1 MSFEIFERIY
11 SGHWFLSSYN
21 GPGFVRDFPKMGGG
35 KFISKAIYV
44 MENQMC
50 RYIFNNSEFEKTANF
65 TADSLINDDKWR
77 LGIYKKIDFY
87 TKRYFRTGENL
98 RKLNL
103 SSLSNNK
110 LAQIINEII
119 PLQHYHQVYS
129 ILVNGV
135 ILDGRNHLSNKIRN
149 EVKSSL
155 GNSKKFEDYW
165 SLLTLVSK
173 MSLRQKKDYE
183 IALIAKKSKNMGK
196 EQAKKRL
203 IKLYEKY
210 CWLDYNNLG
219 PITSFMTFENELK
232 DAIKNNIHLS
242 LPLQLKNI
250 KTKQEKLMKELH
262 FNKRLRFLVNLSQY
276 VIWQKGFRKDMQY
289 HGFYCYEN
297 FFRELARRNGIGDWQ
312 AFGFLFPWEV
322 EDFLIEKIPSIS
334 ELNERRKFS
343 CFIVTKDKLDLKI
356 GKEARK
362 FAKNLNLLE
371 DFFHLKETK
380 GQCAYI
386 GKVRGYVKIVQIP
399 SDISKMNKG
408 DILISQATSPDLLP
422 AMKLAGAIV
431 TNTGGLICHAA
442 ITSRELKLPCVVG
455 TGNATLI
462 FRDGDLVEVDAN
474 KGVIKKIK

>member
-21 GPGFVRDFPKMGGG
+21 GPGFVRDFPKIGGG
-35 KFISKAIYV
+35 KFITKAIYV

-50 RYIFNNSEFEKTANF
+50 RYIFDNNEFEKAANF
-65 TADSLINDDKWR
+65 TADRLINDDKWR
-77 LGIYKKIDFY
+77 LSIYKKIDFY
-87 TKRYFRTGENL
+87 TKKYFQTGENL

-103 SSLSNNK
+103 SSLSSNK
-110 LAQIINEII
+110 LAQIINKII
-119 PLQHYHQVYS
+119 SLQHHHQVYS

-135 ILDGRNHLSNKIRN
+135 VLDGRNHLSNKIRN
-149 EVKSSL
+149 EVKSAL
-155 GNSKKFEDYW
+155 GNTKKFEDYW
-165 SLLTLVSK
+165 SLLTLVTK
-173 MSLRQKKDYE
+173 MSLRQEKDYE
-183 IALIAKKSKNMGK
+183 ISLIAKKSKNMS
-196 EQAKKRL
+196 KKDTSKKL
-203 IKLYEKY
+203 MKLYEKY
-210 CWLDYNNLG
+210 CWIDYNNLG
-219 PITSFMTFENELK
+219 PPASFKTFENELE

-242 LPLQLKNI
+242 LPMQLKNI
-250 KTKQEKLMKELH
+250 KAKQEKLMRELR

-297 FFRELARRNGIGDWQ
+297 LFKELARRNGTGDWQ
-312 AFGFLFPWEV
+312 AFSFLFPWEV
-322 EDFLIEKIPSIS
+322 EKFLIEKTPSIS

-343 CFIVTKDKLDLKI
+343 CFIVSKDELGLKI

-362 FAKNLNLLE
+362 FSKSLNLLE

-386 GKVRGYVKIVQIP
+386 GKVKGYVKVVQIP

-422 AMKLAGAIV
+422 AMKIAGAIV

-442 ITSRELKLPCVVG
+442 ITSRELKLPCIVG

-462 FRDGDLVEVDAN
+462 FRDGDLVEVNAT
-474 KGVIKKIK
+474 KGIIRKLK